1 MGLLLPFQPAA
12 AEYPNHLALP
22 RPERLRLP
30 PAGWLLAAMV
40 LLCLAPRAMM
50 ALRITSVCPDGV
62 IYIHAA
68 KAIESG
74 NLRVAFRDFDLN
86 AYPIILAAL
95 HRLGLDWELAAGLW
109 GVTISSLVVLPLWG
123 WARRQFDDRVALLA
137 CMLYAVHP
145 KFIEWSPEVMRDP
158 TFWMLF
164 MLAIYWM
171 WRAVTEVRHRYFLAA
186 GAAIILASLTRVE
199 GLFLLIPLALWT
211 FWRWL
216 ALAPGSSQGA
226 TTGLSSSAC
235 ESLSENTAGQASSGT
250 RQSDRGKLL
259 LGVVLCVVILPAML
273 LLVNIAWLHGRH
285 DWTLLRLD
293 PLERVQPW
301 LEHLFG
307 QAPADGGNGPAMGM
321 TIGRMAW
328 VFFPTMTRGL
338 SPIFALL
345 MFGGIWGWRR
355 VWSRRDHQPLFY
367 TAVVILCG
375 IWIHLWYGQNIC
387 PRYALPIVLMA
398 SPLAAL
404 GLLGLVARLSRVAE
418 WFSSPLKKSDSG
430 SLGATAGLSSSV
442 FPGVS
447 SCTAGQASSGTLFQ
461 QSVRRRVRPDTIAAV
476 VLGVIFAANLTAAMT
491 SNRVYFA
498 GRQTAVDVGLWV
510 RREFPRPTVLVGPL
524 GVTPIVS
531 YYAAGSPYRAFS
543 CDAKDELILK
553 IIENSRADVV
563 LFRPAKQLT
572 EDRCAALVESARR
585 LGMAPVR
592 PDAMPTDEP
601 GFIILVRT
609 ARKDLVE

>member
-86 AYPIILAAL
+86 TYPIILAAL

-171 WRAVTEVRHRYFLAA
+171 WRAVTEVRHRYFLAT

-216 ALAPGSSQGA
+216 AL
-226 TTGLSSSAC
+226 
-235 ESLSENTAGQASSGT
+235 
-250 RQSDRGKLL
+250 RSDRGKLL

-273 LLVNIAWLHGRH
+273 LLVNVAWLHGRH

-301 LEHLFG
+301 LEHLFS
-307 QAPADGGNGPAMGM
+307 QAPADGGNSPEASM
-321 TIGRMAW
+321 TVGRMAW

-367 TAVVILCG
+367 TAVVIMCG

-418 WFSSPLKKSDSG
+418 WF
-430 SLGATAGLSSSV
+430 
-442 FPGVS
+442 
-447 SCTAGQASSGTLFQ
+447 
-461 QSVRRRVRPDTIAAV
+461 RWRVRPDTIAAV
-476 VLGVIFAANLTAAMT
+476 VFGVIFAANLTAAMT

-524 GVTPIVS
+524 GVTPIVG
-531 YYAAGSPYRAFS
+531 YYAAESPYRAFS

-553 IIENSRADVV
+553 MIENSRADVV

-572 EDRCAALVESARR
+572 EDRCAALVESSRR

-601 GFIILVRT
+601 GFIILVRA

>member
-86 AYPIILAAL
+86 TYPIILAAL

-216 ALAPGSSQGA
+216 ALAPA
-226 TTGLSSSAC
+226 
-235 ESLSENTAGQASSGT
+235 
-250 RQSDRGKLL
+250 RGKLL

-301 LEHLFG
+301 LEHLFS
-307 QAPADGGNGPAMGM
+307 QAPADGGNSPEASM
-321 TIGRMAW
+321 TVGRMAW

-367 TAVVILCG
+367 TAVVIMCG

-398 SPLAAL
+398 SPFAAL
-404 GLLGLVARLSRVAE
+404 GLLGLVPRLSRVAE

-447 SCTAGQASSGTLFQ
+447 PCTAGQASSGTLFQ
-461 QSVRRRVRPDTIAAV
+461 QSVCRRVRPDTIAAV
-476 VLGVIFAANLTAAMT
+476 VFGVIFAANLTSAMT
-491 SNRVYFA
+491 SNRAYFA

-524 GVTPIVS
+524 GVTPIVG
-531 YYAAGSPYRAFS
+531 YYAAESPYRAFS
-543 CDAKDELILK
+543 CDTKDELILK
-553 IIENSRADVV
+553 MIENSRADVV

-572 EDRCAALVESARR
+572 EDRCAALVESSRR

-609 ARKDLVE
+609 DRKDLVETPE

>member
-1 MGLLLPFQPAA
+1 
-12 AEYPNHLALP
+12 
-22 RPERLRLP
+22 
-30 PAGWLLAAMV
+30 
-40 LLCLAPRAMM
+40 
-50 ALRITSVCPDGV
+50 
-62 IYIHAA
+62 
-68 KAIESG
+68 
-74 NLRVAFRDFDLN
+74 
-86 AYPIILAAL
+86 
-95 HRLGLDWELAAGLW
+95 
-109 GVTISSLVVLPLWG
+109 
-123 WARRQFDDRVALLA
+123 
-137 CMLYAVHP
+137 
-145 KFIEWSPEVMRDP
+145 
-158 TFWMLF
+158 
-164 MLAIYWM
+164 
-171 WRAVTEVRHRYFLAA
+171 
-186 GAAIILASLTRVE
+186 
-199 GLFLLIPLALWT
+199 
-211 FWRWL
+211 
-216 ALAPGSSQGA
+216 
-226 TTGLSSSAC
+226 
-235 ESLSENTAGQASSGT
+235 
-250 RQSDRGKLL
+250 
-259 LGVVLCVVILPAML
+259 LCVVILPAML
-273 LLVNIAWLHGRH
+273 LLVNIAWLHDRH

-301 LEHLFG
+301 LEHLFS
-307 QAPADGGNGPAMGM
+307 QAPADGDNSPEALM
-321 TIGRMAW
+321 TVGRMAW

-367 TAVVILCG
+367 TAVVIMCG

-418 WFSSPLKKSDSG
+418 WFS
-430 SLGATAGLSSSV
+430 
-442 FPGVS
+442 
-447 SCTAGQASSGTLFQ
+447 
-461 QSVRRRVRPDTIAAV
+461 RRVRPDTIAAV
-476 VLGVIFAANLTAAMT
+476 VFGVIFAANLTVAMT

-524 GVTPIVS
+524 GVTPIVG
-531 YYAAGSPYRAFS
+531 YYAAESPYRAFS
-543 CDAKDELILK
+543 CDAKDEFILK

-572 EDRCAALVESARR
+572 EDRCAALVESSRR

-609 ARKDLVE
+609 DRKDLVE

>member
-12 AEYPNHLALP
+12 ADYPNHLALP

-30 PAGWLLAAMV
+30 PAGWLLTAMV

-62 IYIHAA
+62 LYIHAA

-74 NLRVAFRDFDLN
+74 NLHMAFRDLDLN
-86 AYPIILAAL
+86 TYPIILAAL

-186 GAAIILASLTRVE
+186 GVAIILASLTRVE
-199 GLFLLIPLALWT
+199 GLFLLIPLVLWT
-211 FWRWL
+211 FWRWR
-216 ALAPGSSQGA
+216 ALAPAWLALGPEKVPGTFCA
-226 TTGLSSSAC
+226 KHPKGR
-235 ESLSENTAGQASSGT
+235 SGK
-250 RQSDRGKLL
+250 RFLAPFPAFPARGKLL
-259 LGVVLCVVILPAML
+259 LGVVLCVVIFPALL

-285 DWTLLRLD
+285 GWTLLRLD

-307 QAPADGGNGPAMGM
+307 QAPADGGNSPAASM
-321 TIGRMAW
+321 TVGRMAW

-367 TAVVILCG
+367 TAVVIMCG

-418 WFSSPLKKSDSG
+418 WF
-430 SLGATAGLSSSV
+430 
-442 FPGVS
+442 
-447 SCTAGQASSGTLFQ
+447 
-461 QSVRRRVRPDTIAAV
+461 RRRVRPDTIATV
-476 VLGVIFAANLTAAMT
+476 VFGVIFAANLTAAMT
-491 SNRVYFA
+491 SSRAYFA
-498 GRQTAVDVGLWV
+498 GRRTAVDVGHWV
-510 RREFPRPTVLVGPL
+510 LREFPRPTVLAGPL

-531 YYAAGSPYRAFS
+531 YYAAESPYRAFR
-543 CDAKDELILK
+543 CDAKDEFILK
-553 IIENSRADVV
+553 MIENSRADVV

-572 EDRCAALVESARR
+572 EDRCAALVERSRR

-601 GFIILVRT
+601 GFIILVRAT
-609 ARKDLVE
+609 RKDLVETPLHPP